1 MAPPPGRPGKRKRCR
16 AGGGCSE
23 CAARR
28 SQELTLLAGGS
39 CSWCTSG
46 SGLRPC
52 PLPPPACVTFQE
64 CWQRLPHL
72 ERVSGGSRRPLRRLS
87 PARGGAPPGFPGSSL
102 LWLPAEAPGQAHGWT
117 TDRKGQQDLA
127 FSPWSW
133 GTSGTSCLAPM
144 VERGKVG
151 PGGI

>member
-1 MAPPPGRPGKRKRCR
+1 MRGSPEPGADLISRGQLFVVHIWQRAAAVPPPPR
-16 AGGGCSE
+16 
-23 CAARR
+23 
-28 SQELTLLAGGS
+28 
-39 CSWCTSG
+39 
-46 SGLRPC
+46 
-52 PLPPPACVTFQE
+52 PACVTFQE

-87 PARGGAPPGFPGSSL
+87 RTRGGAPPGFPGSSL
-102 LWLPAEAPGQAHGWT
+102 LWLLAEAPGQARGWT

-133 GTSGTSCLAPM
+133 GTSGTSCLARM
-144 VERGKVG
+144 VERGKVE